1 MKDNATTDTRG
12 FHMVP
17 QRPEQV
23 GYYTYGTPGGGA
35 AQFAHPKLLSLI
47 CRTERQWQAAD
58 ERKIG
63 IGNISTAGG
72 AKMRDHRSHRSGLD
86 VDVRPLRRD
95 GKNLRVTRFDKLYD
109 RDATAKLIGIFLD
122 SGEVE
127 VVYFNDLRIP
137 GVRFLIGHDDHFH
150 VTVRKPEAA

>member
-1 MKDNATTDTRG
+1 MKDIATTDSRG

-23 GYYTYGTPGGGA
+23 GYYTYGTPGHGA
-35 AQFAHPKLLSLI
+35 AQFAHPKLMSVI
-47 CRTERQWQAAD
+47 CRTEWLWQAAD
-58 ERKIG
+58 ERMIG

-72 AKMRDHRSHRSGLD
+72 ARMPDHRSHRSGLD

-95 GKNLRVTRFDKLYD
+95 GMNLRVTRFDKLYD
-109 RDATAKLIGIFLD
+109 RDATARLIGLFFD

-127 VVYFNDLRIP
+127 VIYFNDLQIP
-137 GVRFLIGHDDHFH
+137 VVKFLIGHDDHFH